1 MEGRLEPL
9 KDQRVGVDV
18 AVVVVHRALIEVGQD
33 NVTNLAIIP
42 LQVSV
47 TPSLPVSFKD

>member
-9 KDQRVGVDV
+9 QDQRVGVDV
-18 AVVVVHRALIEVGQD
+18 AVVVVHGALIEVGQD
-33 NVTNLAIIP
+33 NITNLAIIP

-47 TPSLPVSFKD
+47 APALPESFED